1 MEKIYMID
9 HQNRSCHFKTGLA
22 GILIG
27 LVTLYPVYSQESE
40 LFNPGDS
47 IKIITGPVTQQPPLK
62 EQDIWEA
69 ALPKTDPVVLL
80 LKVNRKVIAT
90 KRTYEAALERVATK
104 GVLPDPMVEN
114 AVFLQPVETKNGPM
128 KNQLMLGQRFPLW
141 GKLSRQKKI
150 AVLQAENASLQYENA
165 KIGTVFQLNK
175 LRANY
180 RKISRS
186 LEILKQY
193 KSELES
199 FRDVALTQYST
210 GAGVT
215 QHPILKLQ
223 IEMGM
228 IESRINLLQSKLKS
242 VESDLQTLFDG
253 QFSPDLFNGPWRLEE
268 HHDEQQWLELAQK
281 LNPQLHLLK
290 NQVTINTLQ
299 EELAIRSNYPDLV
312 AGITYTSIG
321 SGGMDSSAGKDALG
335 IKAGINIPLW
345 FKRNKARVE
354 SATLEKKAR
363 EEMLADVWNQIS
375 GDVVAIEKDIQELE
389 ATHQL
394 YEKSLIKQS
403 EQMIASAYS
412 AYETGKISFLDLLD
426 SERMDVK
433 IRLEYENVKADL
445 YIAKASMYKTIGK
458 IK

>member
-1 MEKIYMID
+1 MID
-9 HQNRSCHFKTGLA
+9 HQNRSYHFRTGLA

-27 LVTLYPVYSQESE
+27 LFTIYPAHAQESE
-40 LFNPGDS
+40 LSQPADS
-47 IKIITGPVTQQPPLK
+47 VRMSATGMPQSPVRG
-62 EQDIWEA
+62 QDVRDTA
-69 ALPKTDPVVLL
+69 FPSADPVALL
-80 LKVNRKVIAT
+80 MKVNRKIVAS
-90 KRTYEAALERVATK
+90 KRSYEAALERVDTK

-150 AVLQAENASLQYENA
+150 AVLQAKNASLKYENE
-165 KIGTVFQLNK
+165 KIATVFRLNK

-180 RKISRS
+180 EKISRS
-186 LEILKQY
+186 LEILVQY

-228 IESRINLLQSKLKS
+228 VESRINILQSKLKS

-253 QFSPDLFNGPWRLEE
+253 QFSPALFKGPWKLEE
-268 HHDEQQWLELAQK
+268 NHDQQRWLELAQE

-299 EELAIRSNYPDLV
+299 QELAVRSNFPDLV
-312 AGITYTSIG
+312 AGVTYTSIG
-321 SGGMDSSAGKDALG
+321 SGGKGSTAGKDALG
-335 IKAGINIPLW
+335 VKAGINIPLW

-363 EEMLADVWNQIS
+363 EEVLADVWNQIT

-445 YIAKASMYKTIGK
+445 YIAKARMYKTIGK
-458 IK
+458 IQ